1 MGAVGQAHVKR
12 GSLESP
18 GKKAGWA
25 AFPLSS
31 RNANFLRADYA
42 FAFSEQDI
50 QEEEPHFEA
59 GVGSHLS
66 VNSHVLIF
74 SPVTRQETVYRV

>member
-12 GSLESP
+12 GSLESL
-18 GKKAGWA
+18 GKKAGWP
-25 AFPLSS
+25 AFPFSS
-31 RNANFLRADYA
+31 RNAHFLKAEYA
-42 FAFSEQDI
+42 FAFSEQGV
-50 QEEEPHFEA
+50 QEEEPRLEA

-66 VNSHVLIF
+66 MNSHILIF